1 MKNDTFRLKESREVL
16 VVALAFAVFLLLS
29 FLANYGVISRL
40 LRGES
45 LDIGWA
51 VIADV
56 TLLYLSLYLSAMMP
70 GIVVDKN
77 AGTVSFP
84 NLAYRNLF
92 RRTVRLQDV
101 REFRDE
107 TDSNQVSEDYEFT
120 DFVRYSMYG
129 SNAKQWI
136 ESKRAASMLGNTLR
150 ALLGLENNYKMFFF
164 GDFGSASLIL
174 HGEGNYKKLRY
185 AIDDAMGDLE
195 KKGR

>member
-29 FLANYGVISRL
+29 FLANYGVIFRL

-51 VIADV
+51 VIANV
-56 TLLYLSLYLSAMMP
+56 ALLYLSLYLSALMP
-70 GIVVDKN
+70 GIVVDKV

-101 REFRDE
+101 QEIREE
-107 TDSNQVSEDYEFT
+107 IVNHQVSEDYEVK
-120 DFVRYSMYG
+120 DYVQYSMYG

-136 ESKRAASMLGNTLR
+136 ENKRAAGIIGNGLR
-150 ALLGLENNYKMFFF
+150 AVLGLKTGYKMILF
-164 GDFGSASLIL
+164 GDFGSASLQL
-174 HGEGNYKKLRY
+174 YGEGNYKRLRY
-185 AIDDAMGDLE
+185 AIESAMGTPE
-195 KKGR
+195 EGF